1 MTRQRYD
8 TLMSDVRDYTMI
20 VVGQILYAIGFCVF
34 ILPHQIVIGGMT
46 GVGTLVYFAT
56 GGLIPVAVTMYG
68 CNIALLIAGFRML
81 GKTFLIR
88 TIFGATGMSIFI
100 GLIENYFM
108 NHPALLQ
115 QTEMS
120 IILGGILCG
129 LGIGTIYVHNG
140 TSGGSDIIAAMVT
153 KKSNVSVGRILMMV
167 DMTIVALTFFLPFN
181 GTLEERVQES
191 LPRIIYGWITI
202 FVTVLDGT
210 GWYTKNNVKILLV
223 WCRKIE
229 SVTIFRIIKNIDNN
243 AFIAQSN
250 ANGVYGKGFDTMKV
264 KAIKKHNA

>member
-1 MTRQRYD
+1 
-8 TLMSDVRDYTMI
+8 
-20 VVGQILYAIGFCVF
+20 
-34 ILPHQIVIGGMT
+34 
-46 GVGTLVYFAT
+46 
-56 GGLIPVAVTMYG
+56 
-68 CNIALLIAGFRML
+68 ML

-202 FVTVLDGT
+202 FVYSYITDT
-210 GWYTKNNVKILLV
+210 LLN
-223 WCRKIE
+223 
-229 SVTIFRIIKNIDNN
+229 TNL
-243 AFIAQSN
+243 SN
-250 ANGVYGKGFDTMKV
+250 QPNS
-264 KAIKKHNA
+264 

>member
-108 NHPALLQ
+108 NHRTQRHFGRLRHHSRHGDKEIKRQRRQNPHDGGYDNRGSHLLPPIQ
-115 QTEMS
+115 WHT
-120 IILGGILCG
+120 
-129 LGIGTIYVHNG
+129 
-140 TSGGSDIIAAMVT
+140 
-153 KKSNVSVGRILMMV
+153 
-167 DMTIVALTFFLPFN
+167 
-181 GTLEERVQES
+181 
-191 LPRIIYGWITI
+191 
-202 FVTVLDGT
+202 
-210 GWYTKNNVKILLV
+210 
-223 WCRKIE
+223 
-229 SVTIFRIIKNIDNN
+229 
-243 AFIAQSN
+243 
-250 ANGVYGKGFDTMKV
+250 
-264 KAIKKHNA
+264 

>member
-140 TSGGSDIIAAMVT
+140 TSGG
-153 KKSNVSVGRILMMV
+153 
-167 DMTIVALTFFLPFN
+167 LT
-181 GTLEERVQES
+181 S
-191 LPRIIYGWITI
+191 
-202 FVTVLDGT
+202 
-210 GWYTKNNVKILLV
+210 
-223 WCRKIE
+223 
-229 SVTIFRIIKNIDNN
+229 
-243 AFIAQSN
+243 
-250 ANGVYGKGFDTMKV
+250 
-264 KAIKKHNA
+264 